1 MPFPLH
7 TPRLILRP
15 FLESDLET
23 FLSYRSDPEVAR
35 YQGWTMPYTR
45 ERAEELVSK
54 MAKAAPCTPDE
65 WYEAAIVRLD
75 NGEMIGDCA
84 FYILG
89 NDPRQAEIGL
99 TLARHA
105 WQHGFGK
112 EATHRLVEYLF
123 DELDLHRVRA
133 NVDPANVGAIRVLEQ
148 TGFRLEGEFLESL
161 WFNGRYIDEVW
172 FALLAREWQV
182 IKKNHQGSL

>member
-1 MPFPLH
+1 M
-7 TPRLILRP
+7 
-15 FLESDLET
+15 
-23 FLSYRSDPEVAR
+23 
-35 YQGWTMPYTR
+35 
-45 ERAEELVSK
+45 
-54 MAKAAPCTPDE
+54 
-65 WYEAAIVRLD
+65 
-75 NGEMIGDCA
+75 
-84 FYILG
+84 
-89 NDPRQAEIGL
+89 
-99 TLARHA
+99 
-105 WQHGFGK
+105 
-112 EATHRLVEYLF
+112 EYLF